1 MDEYTFSFKDVDELE
16 FKLSE
21 SNSKYEYNGKIVPRV
36 TSVISTMIHEDGLM
50 YWSNKLGFHH
60 QSYKQVMNEALD
72 YGTKTHHGIEIFL
85 KESRIEESAPYFS
98 ITAFIHWWNNLISHN
113 VVQILGQEI
122 PVVCQYYGGT
132 YDLLISIN
140 GEPWLIDF
148 KTSNHITYK
157 YFLQLAAYNRVLRDE
172 QNIHLKGV
180 CILQLS
186 KTSPSFNEYALNF
199 SNPCHKAYIDDS
211 ERTFMSLLYSYYHIK
226 YMEDVSKHVLERKT
240 SEK

>member
-1 MDEYTFSFKDVDELE
+1 MDYTFSFKDVDELE

-50 YWSNKLGFHH
+50 YWSNKLGFNHK
-60 QSYKQVMNEALD
+60 SYKQVMNEALD

-85 KESRIEESAPYFS
+85 KENRIEETAPYFS
-98 ITAFIHWWNNLISHN
+98 ITAFIQWWNNLVSNNI
-113 VVQILGQEI
+113 VQVIGQEV
-122 PVVCQYYGGT
+122 PVVCEYYGGT
-132 YDLLISIN
+132 YDLLLSIN
-140 GEPWLIDF
+140 GELWLIDF

-172 QNIHLKGV
+172 QHMNLRGV

-186 KTSPSFNEYALNF
+186 KTNPSFNEYALNF
-199 SNPCHKAYIDDS
+199 LNPFHKDYIDNS
-211 ERTFMSLLYSYYHIK
+211 ERTFMSLLYAYYHIN
-226 YMEDVSKHVLERKT
+226 YMEGEFKHVLEKEPT
-240 SEK
+240 K